1 MSFRPVFI
9 ANDVVRMILKRGTR
23 LVAVGLA
30 AGLLGA
36 AATTRL
42 LTTMLFE
49 IRPSD
54 AVTYAAVVIL
64 LSLMAALATY
74 LPARRAS
81 RVEPLVAL
89 RPE

>member
-1 MSFRPVFI
+1 
-9 ANDVVRMILKRGTR
+9 
-23 LVAVGLA
+23 LA

-49 IRPSD
+49 IRPGD
-54 AVTYAAVVIL
+54 AVTYASVVIL
-64 LSLMAALATY
+64 LSMMALATY

-81 RVEPLVAL
+81 RVEPLVAV